1 MKDEAPKTINT
12 PHKESRR
19 MKNHSFQTKVTA
31 AIMLVVILLMLG
43 TVLYS
48 MFEGWSLLDSTYFT
62 TITLTTI
69 GYGDLAPTH
78 AITKI
83 ITMFFAFA
91 GVTIF
96 VFAVSTITESYFG
109 KRVGSLETK
118 VQQVSDQ
125 TKQLMRPPE
134 QTKAAVSRRSFVK
147 DMVIE
152 HKKPKPHPVKFDR

>member
-1 MKDEAPKTINT
+1 MKT
-12 PHKESRR
+12 P
-19 MKNHSFQTKVTA
+19 SFHTKVYA
-31 AIMLVVILLMLG
+31 AVMLVIILVLLG

-48 MFEGWSLLDSTYFT
+48 MLEGWSVLDAAYFT
-62 TITLTTI
+62 TVTLTTI

-78 AITKI
+78 SVTKI

-134 QTKAAVSRRSFVK
+134 QTKATVSRRSFVK
-147 DMVIE
+147 EMVIE
-152 HKKPKPHPVKFDR
+152 HKKPRAQPVKFDR

>member
-1 MKDEAPKTINT
+1 MKQQ
-12 PHKESRR
+12 
-19 MKNHSFQTKVTA
+19 SFHTKVYA
-31 AIMLVVILLMLG
+31 AVMLVVILLMLG

-48 MFEGWSLLDSTYFT
+48 MLEGWSILDAAYFT
-62 TITLTTI
+62 TVTLTTI

-78 AITKI
+78 AVTKI

-134 QTKAAVSRRSFVK
+134 QTKQAVTRRSFVK
-147 DMVIE
+147 NMIIE
-152 HKKPKPHPVKFDR
+152 HNKPKAAPIKLNK

>member
-1 MKDEAPKTINT
+1 MKG
-12 PHKESRR
+12 
-19 MKNHSFQTKVTA
+19 HSFHTKVYA
-31 AIMLVVILLMLG
+31 AVMLVVILLMLG

-48 MFEGWSLLDSTYFT
+48 MLEGWSILDAAYFT
-62 TITLTTI
+62 TVTLTTI

-78 AITKI
+78 PVTKI

-109 KRVGSLETK
+109 RRVGTLETK

-134 QTKAAVSRRSFVK
+134 PTKQAITRRSFVK
-147 DMVIE
+147 NMIIE
-152 HKKPKPHPVKFDR
+152 HNKPKAAPVKLNK

>member
-1 MKDEAPKTINT
+1 MKSN
-12 PHKESRR
+12 
-19 MKNHSFQTKVTA
+19 SFHTKVYA
-31 AIMLVVILLMLG
+31 AAMLVVILLMLG

-48 MFEGWSLLDSTYFT
+48 MLEGWSILDAAYFT
-62 TITLTTI
+62 TVTLTTI

-78 AITKI
+78 AVTKI

-134 QTKAAVSRRSFVK
+134 QTKQAVTRRSFVK
-147 DMVIE
+147 NMIIE
-152 HKKPKPHPVKFDR
+152 HNKPKAAPVKLSK